1 MTFLSKN
8 GSLDTRRGMSAARG
22 GGTRYGWGGHWDV
35 TPQTGLQVALNPPP
49 IAGSVAGTQG
59 GERNE

>member
-1 MTFLSKN
+1 
-8 GSLDTRRGMSAARG
+8 MSAARG
-22 GGTRYGWGGHWDV
+22 GGTRYGWGDTGDV

-49 IAGSVAGTQG
+49 VAGSVAGTQG